1 VNDFE
6 RLLRDSLRSA
16 GEHYAPSDPSAARE
30 RFLARRRRRRLSL
43 AAAGAGLAGATAA
56 VAFFIFTPGTDVRE
70 PQRTPPAA
78 TADEVKITATID
90 TGSEPSGVAVGA
102 GYVWVTNGG
111 SDSVSQIDPAT
122 NEVVASFEVQGGPD
136 DVAVADDFVWVTT
149 ERGGLWRLG
158 PDADAFE
165 KEPPVAEEGGH
176 LDIAAEGS
184 DVFVQADRGPLLV
197 LDEAG
202 NAPQPFQTV
211 GEATDVAVHGDL
223 VWVYERS
230 EGRVVRFDRATR
242 ERLGATPV
250 SDSESQDLAATED
263 FAWFFRGDD
272 ATLIQIS
279 AEDGSLVD
287 EVPLKG
293 TFGAISPAPD
303 GVWVMTT
310 SGGERGTGEGNLYR
324 VGSDGAE
331 KIDTPVP
338 LGGLPYD
345 VAAGSEGI
353 WVTNHAAGTVTRIDV
368 GPADPAEPEEG
379 AEVIFY
385 YSAGGDI
392 LAYRADG
399 TSESVAATGA
409 EETNP
414 ALSPSGKTLVY
425 QKVPP
430 TGGPAQIMLLA
441 LDDEFYDA
449 GTHERLFDGEWPA
462 LSPSGELAWVEPGE
476 SVTPT
481 RIGIGTIASEPRAE
495 LALSPDDRPVATVTR
510 LAWSASGEELL
521 YEAEIED
528 HISYS
533 IDVPSS
539 SESPEPEPIPG
550 EEPGEVFVSP
560 AAHSEVGTTL
570 VRLCC
575 GSYPEWEF
583 TIAELGVL
591 TADGFDKLMGLDDLG
606 LQPGFSMFAAP
617 AGTLEYEGTDGWR
630 DGSTPT
636 WLVGDG
642 ERLFV
647 VNNTR
652 EPDIVGLEGVTGLAV
667 VPGALSSD

>member
-43 AAAGAGLAGATAA
+43 AAAGTGLAGATAA
-56 VAFFIFTPGTDVRE
+56 VAFFFFAPGTNVQE

-102 GYVWVTNGG
+102 GYVWVTNVG

-136 DVAVADDFVWVTT
+136 DVAVADDSVWVTT
-149 ERGGLWRLG
+149 ERGGLWRLAS
-158 PDADAFE
+158 DADEFE
-165 KEPPVAEEGGH
+165 PGPPIDNEGGH

-184 DVFVQADRGPLLV
+184 DVFVQVDRGPLLV

-202 NAPQPFQTV
+202 NVPQPFETV
-211 GEATDVAVHGDL
+211 GEATDVTVTGEL

-230 EGRVVRFDRATR
+230 EGRVVRFDRETR
-242 ERLGATPV
+242 ERLGATSV
-250 SDSESQDLAATED
+250 GKADSQDLAATED
-263 FAWFFRGDD
+263 HAWFFRGSD

-279 AEDGSLVD
+279 AEDGSPVT

-324 VGSDGAE
+324 VTAEGAE
-331 KIDTPVP
+331 QVGTPVP

-353 WVTNHAAGTVTRIDV
+353 WVTNHADGTVTRIDV
-368 GPADPAEPEEG
+368 GPADPAESEEG

-399 TSESVAATGA
+399 TSEPVAATAA

-414 ALSPSGKTLVY
+414 AISPSGKTLVY
-425 QKVPP
+425 QKVPRG
-430 TGGPAQIMLLA
+430 GGPARIMLLA

-449 GTHERLFDGEWPA
+449 GSHFRLLDGEWPA
-462 LSPSGELAWVEPGE
+462 LSPSGELAWVEPGD

-481 RIGIGTIASEPRAE
+481 RIGIGPIASEPRAE
-495 LALSPDDRPVATVTR
+495 LVPFPDGRPLATVSR

-528 HISYS
+528 HISYT

-550 EEPGEVFVSP
+550 DDPVEKFVSP
-560 AAHSEVGTTL
+560 AAHSEVGTTV

-575 GSYPEWEF
+575 GGYPEWEF

-606 LQPGFSMFAAP
+606 LEPGFSMFAVP
-617 AGTLEYEGTDGWR
+617 AGTLDYEGTDGWR
-630 DGSTPT
+630 SGSRPT
-636 WLVGDG
+636 WFVGDG

-647 VNNTR
+647 VSDTR

-667 VPGALSSD
+667 VPGALSDD